1 MLKTSLTGVLVVIHL
16 LTTNAN
22 TICLKD
28 SYWKT
33 QRVVLAVYGND
44 CVNCYAALAKI
55 YNGLKQKHSITFV
68 YGEVPIRLAEAF
80 TKEKLGTVNKGDT
93 IIKDTD
99 FFNCINPGMT
109 SALVLIENHR
119 IQIRLSLKN
128 ITGETINELTR
139 HKATVIDS
147 LDITTYAGNN
157 ASGINITGNS
167 LYITNDLKA
176 TTYQLNPIDKSVT
189 NSYQFKNLEDSFPL
203 LIQHNVNLSEQ
214 EKQINIRDYASIKQL
229 MGSSI
234 SVSVPY
240 FTETGI
246 YVPLTVRIKKAIV
259 RNGDTLNAIMPSQYL
274 VKLNND
280 LSFRA
285 VYSFPYQ
292 VEGHPNLYNITEGG
306 YVKNDTFY
314 SLCNSANNDSLLVVY
329 SLKQS
334 PPALVKVYNLSY
346 PAYFPLKNAATG
358 NPIRYLG
365 IFSAISNRTYFIF
378 NVEPTLYDL
387 ESENITPKQLVNEE
401 LFNNGKPLCW
411 IDRFIQTSKGAV
423 MFLSIKNEGVYA
435 HYYNLP
441 ELTPTD
447 IRKIADDGTNVVGVL
462 NNKVYY
468 TQFTD
473 DKVWL
478 YAANF

>member
-1 MLKTSLTGVLVVIHL
+1 MLKALLTGLSLFVYVLSAK
-16 LTTNAN
+16 AN
-22 TICLKD
+22 TTCLQD
-28 SYWKT
+28 PYWKP
-33 QRVVLAVYGND
+33 QRIVLAVYGND
-44 CVNCYAALAKI
+44 CVNCYIALAKT
-55 YNGLKQKHSITFV
+55 YSLLKQKHAVTFV
-68 YGEVPIRLAEAF
+68 YGEVPIRLADTF
-80 TKEKLGTVNKGDT
+80 TYEKLGTLNKGDT
-93 IIKDTD
+93 IIKNTD
-99 FFNCINPGMT
+99 FFNCINPGIT
-109 SALVLIENHR
+109 SALILIENHR
-119 IQIRLSLKN
+119 IQTRWSLKN
-128 ITGETINELTR
+128 ITHETIHELTN
-139 HKATVIDS
+139 HKAVIIDS
-147 LDITTYAGNN
+147 LDITSYAGNN

-176 TTYQLNPIDKSVT
+176 TTYQLTLTNKSVINT
-189 NSYQFKNLEDSFPL
+189 YHFKNLEDSFPL

-214 EKQINIRDYASIKQL
+214 EKQINIRDYTSIKQL
-229 MGSSI
+229 VGSGI

-240 FTETGI
+240 FTETGM
-246 YVPLTVRIKKAIV
+246 YVPLTVRIKKAIM

-346 PAYFPLKNAATG
+346 PTYFPLKNPATG
-358 NPIRYLG
+358 NPMRYLG
-365 IFSAISNRTYFIF
+365 LFTTIDNKTYFMF
-378 NVEPTLYDL
+378 NVAPVIY
-387 ESENITPKQLVNEE
+387 NITSDSLTLKELLNEE
-401 LFNNGKPLCW
+401 LFSNGKPLCW
-411 IDRFIQTSKGAV
+411 IDRFIQTSDKAV

-468 TQFTD
+468 TRFTD

-478 YAANF
+478 YAASF